1 MSTHCCLNPQC
12 DHPPQPKSHQ
22 FCKSCGAQI
31 LPLRNRY
38 HPLKLLGQG
47 GFGKTYL
54 AEDLDKLQEKCVIK
68 QLIPPS
74 TDPGSLTKIKQLFT
88 DEARRLQELG
98 YHSQIP
104 TLLAYFEQNNHLY
117 LIQEAIDGEDL
128 AKEIKRSPIFTEP
141 QIHIF
146 LRDLLSILAV
156 VHQHQIIHRDIKPEN
171 IIRRHHDGNL
181 VLIDFGASKQL
192 TATAMS
198 KAGTVI
204 GSYGYTPLEQMGYG
218 VAYPASDLY
227 AVGAT
232 CFHLLS
238 GIHPA
243 KAWEADGYQW
253 TENWRKHIHQPLSQ
267 PLINIL
273 DRLLHQEYQQRYRSV
288 EELSP
293 DLQLLGVELSATPRI
308 QLNQHSSIPTQVYSS
323 AGNSVASK
331 CLEEI
336 SPDDWFKVKKNTDSV
351 WQRITHFLFE
361 EH

>member
-1 MSTHCCLNPQC
+1 MSTHCCLNPHC
-12 DHPPQPKSHQ
+12 DHPPQPKSHK
-22 FCKSCGAQI
+22 FCNSCGAQI

-74 TDPGSLTKIKQLFT
+74 TKPAELAKIKQLFT
-88 DEARRLQELG
+88 DEAKRLQELG
-98 YHSQIP
+98 YHAQIP
-104 TLLAYFEQNNHLY
+104 TLLAYFEENNYLY

-128 AKEIKRSPIFTEP
+128 SKEIKRSSIFTEP
-141 QIHIF
+141 QIHVF
-146 LRDLLSILAV
+146 LIDLLSILQV

-171 IIRRHHDGNL
+171 IIRRHSDGNL

-198 KAGTVI
+198 KAATAI
-204 GSYGYTPLEQMGYG
+204 GSHGYAPLEQMGCG
-218 VAYPASDLY
+218 VAYLASDLY

-243 KAWEADGYQW
+243 QVWDADGYQW
-253 TENWRKHIHQPLSQ
+253 TQNWRRHIQQPLSQ
-267 PLINIL
+267 QLINIL
-273 DRLLHQEYQQRYRSV
+273 DRLLHQEYQQRYQSV
-288 EELSP
+288 EELTP
-293 DLQLLGVELSATPRI
+293 DLQLLGLNLSTIPTV
-308 QLNQHSSIPTQVYSS
+308 QLNQNSSIPTKVYSS
-323 AGNSVASK
+323 AGNSVAGK

-336 SPDDWFKVKKNTDSV
+336 SPDDWFKSNKNKDSI
-351 WQRITHFLFE
+351 WQRIAHSLFE
-361 EH
+361 ER